1 MKNTKLAGR
10 YAKALHDFAIEQNV
24 EEAVYQDIL
33 LLKKTFVENR
43 ELKVVIES
51 PVIVAKKKETIFKEI
66 FQQNI
71 SKITL
76 DFLVLIIEKRRE
88 PELTIIFEKFI
99 ECYYQQHNIRK
110 AKVTT
115 AVELNPALL
124 NEIKS
129 LLEEQTHSTILLE
142 QVVNPRIIGGLVVK
156 VDDYLFDASL
166 LGKINKLKA
175 EFSQNLYQTNY

>member
-10 YAKALHDFAIEQNV
+10 YAKALHDFALEQNV
-24 EEAVYQDIL
+24 EEVVYQDIL
-33 LLKKTFVENR
+33 LLEKTFGENR

-51 PVIVAKKKETIFKEI
+51 PVIVAKKKENIFKEI

-71 SKITL
+71 SKLTL
-76 DFLVLIIEKRRE
+76 DFLILIIEKRRE
-88 PELTIIFEKFI
+88 PQLTTIFEQFI
-99 ECYYQQHNIRK
+99 VCYYQHHNIRK
-110 AKVTT
+110 AKLTT
-115 AVELNPALL
+115 AVELDTALL

-142 QVVNPRIIGGLVVK
+142 QEVNPRIIGGLVVK
-156 VDDYLFDASL
+156 VDDFLFDASL